1 MRCAVQ
7 RSLQQQQLHQVP
19 TQTFIYIFIFI
30 KSYCSFR
37 FIAHCSLSTATCVSV
52 WLLLL
57 LLLLSSVIWRG
68 DTKWCRIHFINILSL
83 IDVWFPIALSAIT
96 CSRRLAQPNRF
107 TPFPILLPKWH
118 EHLFKWQEHLRT
130 AWPSKHTLMLRF
142 FLYISFLSFFSFVKN
157 RIKSCVKIT
166 RFDRHKN
173 AIFSHRSW

>member
-130 AWPSKHTLMLRF
+130 AWHSKRTLMLRF
-142 FLYISFLSFFSFVKN
+142 FLYISFLSFFLLS
-157 RIKSCVKIT
+157 KIE
-166 RFDRHKN
+166 
-173 AIFSHRSW
+173 